1 MSDLEKIEEKKH
13 SLVIGGRERELKFNF
28 SAWKEIEKKYGS
40 VNNLAQLTKD
50 MSEKPFQ
57 TLPEI
62 VYIALTDKEDLSREN
77 CLDEFSMK
85 EMQEIT
91 NAVSTALNAETTSST
106 GGRESWMVIF
116 TTVRP
121 TFLAS
126 SSRKRA
132 SLISAWICPLLVVMA
147 SSTV

>member
-1 MSDLEKIEEKKH
+1 MSDLEKIEPKKH
-13 SLVIGGRERELKFNF
+13 TLFIGGKERELKFNF

-62 VYIALTDKEDLSREN
+62 VYIALTDKEGVTRDD
-77 CLDEFSMK
+77 CLDDFGMK

-91 NAVSTALNAETTSST
+91 NVVSLALK
-106 GGRESWMVIF
+106 ESL
-116 TTVRP
+116 P
-121 TFLAS
+121 
-126 SSRKRA
+126 KE
-132 SLISAWICPLLVVMA
+132 MA
-147 SSTV
+147 SKKKETVKK